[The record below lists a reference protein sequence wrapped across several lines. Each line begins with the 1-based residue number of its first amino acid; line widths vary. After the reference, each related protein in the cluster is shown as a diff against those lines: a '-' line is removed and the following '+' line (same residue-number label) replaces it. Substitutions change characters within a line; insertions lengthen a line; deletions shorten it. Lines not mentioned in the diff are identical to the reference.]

1 MIERTSA
8 FKVGE
13 KTFATLTEAQAREL
27 GSLLFDEDSG
37 NADSA
42 AICNRILAHAE
53 KVIDILST
61 KPTSKVRARKLNGGT
76 KKRTPRTEPAPAL
89 TLK

>member
-13 KTFATLTEAQAREL
+13 KTFATLTEAQAHEL
-27 GSLLFDEDSG
+27 GSLLFDEDCG

-61 KPTSKVRARKLNGGT
+61 KPTSKVRARKLNGAT
-76 KKRTPRTEPAPAL
+76 RKRKSPTDTTTSLAKP
-89 TLK
+89 